1 MTRSSQEWRQM
12 LSGQCPFDADSGIAN
27 GCHQVG
33 IEQAHSTL
41 QRLKEK
47 SEQLAIIH
55 DLALLLLQRSS
66 LEDVLWLVARS
77 TIARLGFEDCVIY
90 LLDEGGQQ
98 LVQKAAFGPKNP
110 YGEVILHPIV
120 IPLDQGIV
128 GSVAA
133 TGKAQRVCDTRQDPR
148 YIIDDAMRL
157 SELAVPIIHE
167 DKVIGVIDSEHSEP
181 YFYTAEH
188 MELLTTIASIAA
200 NKIANAV
207 TICRLNSTVVELRAA
222 QDALRLERERYRNL
236 YDHHPSMFFVLD
248 ADGVIHSVNDFAQK
262 ELGFEST
269 EMVGRP
275 ISDFGPDVEQVRNAV
290 RGAISGGPSPHR
302 WETRRQKGDGSI
314 IWVRDTARL
323 LTGDADS
330 PLSVLVVSEDV
341 TDAYQMAKRLRHQAS
356 HDELTGLRNR
366 REFEQQVTD
375 AISESAEDGS
385 SHALLYL
392 DLDQF
397 KLINDSCGH
406 AAGDELL
413 RQLAGVLQEH
423 VRRADIVARLG
434 GDEFGVL
441 MKQCSVSDAMRI
453 ADSIR
458 RAVESYR
465 FHWKGKVLVVGASIG
480 VVPLDKDGGTLT
492 QVLAAADS
500 ACFGAKD
507 AGRNRVHLYSEA
519 DEEIARRS
527 QEMRVA
533 VRLGEAVEQNRL
545 RLYCQPITA
554 VHGDSCT
561 GKHWEFLLRLLDTDE
576 ELIMPAAFLPAA
588 ERYGLIPR
596 IDRWVVSEALRW
608 LSTHCPNP
616 KPGSMFSINLSGLSV
631 SEPGFIQFL
640 TDTLVDCTFP
650 TSAICFEITETAAIS
665 NLVRTREFVRKL
677 KELGCRFALDD
688 FGSGLSSFAY
698 LKSLPVDYIKIDGQ
712 FIRDITH
719 EPVSAAMV
727 RSINEI
733 GQMMGVKTVA
743 EFVENEATLAMLQS
757 IGVDFAQG
765 YLLGQPQ
772 PIEELLCH
780 G

>member
-1 MTRSSQEWRQM
+1 
-12 LSGQCPFDADSGIAN
+12 
-27 GCHQVG
+27 
-33 IEQAHSTL
+33 
-41 QRLKEK
+41 
-47 SEQLAIIH
+47 
-55 DLALLLLQRSS
+55 
-66 LEDVLWLVARS
+66 
-77 TIARLGFEDCVIY
+77 
-90 LLDEGGQQ
+90 
-98 LVQKAAFGPKNP
+98 
-110 YGEVILHPIV
+110 
-120 IPLDQGIV
+120 
-128 GSVAA
+128 
-133 TGKAQRVCDTRQDPR
+133 
-148 YIIDDAMRL
+148 
-157 SELAVPIIHE
+157 
-167 DKVIGVIDSEHSEP
+167 
-181 YFYTAEH
+181 
-188 MELLTTIASIAA
+188 
-200 NKIANAV
+200 
-207 TICRLNSTVVELRAA
+207 
-222 QDALRLERERYRNL
+222 
-236 YDHHPSMFFVLD
+236 
-248 ADGVIHSVNDFAQK
+248 
-262 ELGFEST
+262 
-269 EMVGRP
+269 
-275 ISDFGPDVEQVRNAV
+275 
-290 RGAISGGPSPHR
+290 
-302 WETRRQKGDGSI
+302 
-314 IWVRDTARL
+314 
-323 LTGDADS
+323 
-330 PLSVLVVSEDV
+330 
-341 TDAYQMAKRLRHQAS
+341 
-356 HDELTGLRNR
+356 
-366 REFEQQVTD
+366 
-375 AISESAEDGS
+375 
-385 SHALLYL
+385 
-392 DLDQF
+392 
-397 KLINDSCGH
+397 
-406 AAGDELL
+406 
-413 RQLAGVLQEH
+413 
-423 VRRADIVARLG
+423 
-434 GDEFGVL
+434 